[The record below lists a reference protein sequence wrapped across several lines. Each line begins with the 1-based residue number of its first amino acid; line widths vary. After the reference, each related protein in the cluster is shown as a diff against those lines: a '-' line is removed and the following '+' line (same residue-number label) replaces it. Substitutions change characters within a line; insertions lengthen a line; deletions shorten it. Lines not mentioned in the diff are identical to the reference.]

1 MIGGASGVIFAV
13 VVIVWVAY
21 VVPLMLRRYDEASKT
36 SSLGSFSS
44 LSRVIAR
51 PSRSAEPDT
60 DTGADPAPKAE
71 KSTDT
76 DTETPSEKARAM
88 ATVTEAAPRPVNR
101 AAARLAARRRRRVL
115 ITLIV
120 SLVVVAGL
128 GVAGVV
134 AQVWT
139 AVPVAFMAAWL
150 VACRVQVRGELG
162 LSMPSMPRPQKF
174 SLRRS
179 AEAGTTAARRGGTA
193 ADEETTL
200 VVSHQFEDV
209 EPNRV
214 RVMEQEPLS
223 VDALDEQLQIAVPSV
238 ATTGEAL
245 WDPLPVTL
253 PTYVTKPRVG
263 RTVRTIDFAQA
274 GTWSSGH
281 VEAEGVALPGHA
293 EEAATTGDEG
303 PETRRAVGH

>member
-13 VVIVWVAY
+13 VVILWVAY

-36 SSLGSFSS
+36 SSLGSFTS

-51 PSRSAEPDT
+51 PGRVRSDDSGTESSTRDSAPIAPETPEQ
-60 DTGADPAPKAE
+60 DPAPVAVQVPE
-71 KSTDT
+71 
-76 DTETPSEKARAM
+76 
-88 ATVTEAAPRPVNR
+88 VRPVNR
-101 AAARLAARRRRRVL
+101 AAARLAAQRRRRVL
-115 ITLIV
+115 ITLLV
-120 SLVVVAGL
+120 TLVVVAGL
-128 GVAGVV
+128 GLASVIG
-134 AQVWT
+134 QVWT
-139 AVPVAFMAAWL
+139 AVPAGLLVAWL

-162 LSMPSMPRPQKF
+162 LRTPKSERTSRVHLPKM
-174 SLRRS
+174 RS
-179 AEAGTTAARRGGTA
+179 RTAGAESSRRGGTA
-193 ADEETTL
+193 ADEATTL

-209 EPNRV
+209 EPNRP
-214 RVMEQEPLS
+214 RVMEQVPLT

-263 RTVRTIDFAQA
+263 RTVRTIDFAQT

-281 VEAEGVALPGHA
+281 VEAEGVELPGHA
-293 EEAATTGDEG
+293 GEAADEAG
-303 PETRRAVGH
+303 EGRDTRKAVGH

>member
-36 SSLGSFSS
+36 SSLGSFTS

-51 PSRSAEPDT
+51 TSRSESVAETEPEVE
-60 DTGADPAPKAE
+60 AE
-71 KSTDT
+71 KADT
-76 DTETPSEKARAM
+76 TVTTESPSEKAPAM
-88 ATVTEAAPRPVNR
+88 AQVTEAAPRPVNR

-115 ITLIV
+115 ITLIT

-128 GVAGVV
+128 GVAGTIG
-134 AQVWT
+134 QVWT
-139 AVPVAFMAAWL
+139 AVPVALMVAWL
-150 VACRVQVRGELG
+150 VACRIQVRGERG
-162 LSMPSMPRPQKF
+162 LSTPSISLPRL

-179 AEAGTTAARRGGTA
+179 ASAETTERRGGTA

-200 VVSHQFEDV
+200 VVSHQFEDI
-209 EPNRV
+209 EPNRP
-214 RVMEQEPLS
+214 RVMEVEALS
-223 VDALDEQLQIAVPSV
+223 VDALDDQLQIAVPSV

-281 VEAEGVALPGHA
+281 VEAEGVALPGQA
-293 EEAATTGDEG
+293 DEVAQAQDEG

>member
-13 VVIVWVAY
+13 VVILWVAY

-51 PSRSAEPDT
+51 PGRDRSDAGDEGSAHDSAPAVAET
-60 DTGADPAPKAE
+60 PAPEPAPVRTPV
-71 KSTDT
+71 ST
-76 DTETPSEKARAM
+76 
-88 ATVTEAAPRPVNR
+88 PRPADR
-101 AAARLAARRRRRVL
+101 ASARLAARRRRRVL
-115 ITLIV
+115 ITLLV
-120 SLVVVAGL
+120 TLVVVAGL
-128 GVAGVV
+128 GLASVIG
-134 AQVWT
+134 QVWT
-139 AVPVAFMAAWL
+139 AVPSALLVAWL
-150 VACRVQVRGELG
+150 VACRIQVRGERG
-162 LSMPSMPRPQKF
+162 LSTP
-174 SLRRS
+174 SLRLPSVRLPRVGSRS
-179 AEAGTTAARRGGTA
+179 SSGAATSSRRGGTA

-209 EPNRV
+209 EPNRP
-214 RVMEQEPLS
+214 RIMEQEPLG

-281 VEAEGVALPGHA
+281 VEAEGVELPGQVDGA
-293 EEAATTGDEG
+293 EDEAAHGHD
-303 PETRRAVGH
+303 TRKAVGH

>member
-13 VVIVWVAY
+13 VVILWVAY

-36 SSLGSFSS
+36 SSLGSFTS

-51 PSRSAEPDT
+51 PGRDRADDSTSESSARESAPATPETSAPEP
-60 DTGADPAPKAE
+60 
-71 KSTDT
+71 
-76 DTETPSEKARAM
+76 
-88 ATVTEAAPRPVNR
+88 ATVAEQVPEPRPVNR
-101 AAARLAARRRRRVL
+101 AAARLAAQRRRRVL
-115 ITLIV
+115 ITLLV

-128 GVAGVV
+128 GLASVIG
-134 AQVWT
+134 QVWT
-139 AVPVAFMAAWL
+139 AVPAALLVAWL

-162 LSMPSMPRPQKF
+162 LRAPK
-174 SLRRS
+174 
-179 AEAGTTAARRGGTA
+179 AARTSRIHLPKIRSRSTDAGSSRHGGTA
-193 ADEETTL
+193 ADDATTL

-209 EPNRV
+209 EPDRP
-214 RVMEQEPLS
+214 RVMEQVPLT

-281 VEAEGVALPGHA
+281 VEAEGVELPGRPDGSA
-293 EEAATTGDEG
+293 DDAGEG
-303 PETRRAVGH
+303 HDTRKAVGH

>member
-13 VVIVWVAY
+13 VVILWVAY

-36 SSLGSFSS
+36 SSLGSFTS

-51 PSRSAEPDT
+51 PGRDRADDSSSESSSRDSAPATPETSAPE
-60 DTGADPAPKAE
+60 PAPVAE
-71 KSTDT
+71 QVP
-76 DTETPSEKARAM
+76 E
-88 ATVTEAAPRPVNR
+88 PRPVNR
-101 AAARLAARRRRRVL
+101 AAARLAAQRRRRVL
-115 ITLIV
+115 ITLLV

-128 GVAGVV
+128 GLASVIG
-134 AQVWT
+134 QVWT
-139 AVPVAFMAAWL
+139 AVPAALLVAWL

-162 LSMPSMPRPQKF
+162 LRAPKTARTSRIHLPKVRS
-174 SLRRS
+174 RS
-179 AEAGTTAARRGGTA
+179 ADAGSSRRGGTA
-193 ADEETTL
+193 ADEATTL

-209 EPNRV
+209 EPNRP
-214 RVMEQEPLS
+214 RVMEQVPLT

-281 VEAEGVALPGHA
+281 VEAEGVELPGHA
-293 EEAATTGDEG
+293 DGAADDAGEG
-303 PETRRAVGH
+303 HDTRKAVGH

>member
-13 VVIVWVAY
+13 VVILWVAY

-36 SSLGSFSS
+36 SSLGSFTS
-44 LSRVIAR
+44 LSRVIPR
-51 PSRSAEPDT
+51 PGRDRGDADAESSTRDSAPAAT
-60 DTGADPAPKAE
+60 APAPDPAPVVE
-71 KSTDT
+71 
-76 DTETPSEKARAM
+76 
-88 ATVTEAAPRPVNR
+88 EAPEVRPVNR
-101 AAARLAARRRRRVL
+101 AAARLAAQRRRRVL
-115 ITLIV
+115 ITLLV
-120 SLVVVAGL
+120 TLVVVAGL
-128 GVAGVV
+128 GLASVV
-134 AQVWT
+134 AQAWT
-139 AVPVAFMAAWL
+139 AAPVALLLAWL

-162 LSMPSMPRPQKF
+162 LSTRTSVRAPRIHLPKI
-174 SLRRS
+174 RARS
-179 AEAGTTAARRGGTA
+179 VEAGSSRRGGTA
-193 ADEETTL
+193 ADEATTL

-209 EPNRV
+209 EPHRP
-214 RVMEQEPLS
+214 RIMEQEPLT

-281 VEAEGVALPGHA
+281 VEAEGVELPGHA
-293 EEAATTGDEG
+293 GEVANEVAEAHD
-303 PETRRAVGH
+303 TRKAVGH

>member
-13 VVIVWVAY
+13 VVILWVAY

-36 SSLGSFSS
+36 SSLGSFTS

-51 PSRSAEPDT
+51 PGRDRTDDSTSESSTRESAPATTEASAPE
-60 DTGADPAPKAE
+60 PAPVAE
-71 KSTDT
+71 QVP
-76 DTETPSEKARAM
+76 E
-88 ATVTEAAPRPVNR
+88 PRPVNR
-101 AAARLAARRRRRVL
+101 AAARLAAQRRRRVL
-115 ITLIV
+115 ITLLV
-120 SLVVVAGL
+120 TLVVVAGL
-128 GVAGVV
+128 GLASVIG
-134 AQVWT
+134 QVWT
-139 AVPVAFMAAWL
+139 AAPVALLVVWL

-162 LSMPSMPRPQKF
+162 LRTPGSVRAPRIHLPKI
-174 SLRRS
+174 RS
-179 AEAGTTAARRGGTA
+179 RPVASPASSRRGGTA
-193 ADEETTL
+193 ADEATTL

-209 EPNRV
+209 EPNRP
-214 RVMEQEPLS
+214 RVMEQEPLA

-281 VEAEGVALPGHA
+281 VEAEGVELPGHA
-293 EEAATTGDEG
+293 DGAVDEAGEG
-303 PETRRAVGH
+303 HDTRKAVGH

>member
-13 VVIVWVAY
+13 VVILWVAY

-36 SSLGSFSS
+36 SSLGSFTS

-51 PSRSAEPDT
+51 PGRDRADETGGESSTRDSAPAAPET
-60 DTGADPAPKAE
+60 PAPVAE
-71 KSTDT
+71 QGP
-76 DTETPSEKARAM
+76 E
-88 ATVTEAAPRPVNR
+88 PRPVNR
-101 AAARLAARRRRRVL
+101 AAARLAAQRRRRVL
-115 ITLIV
+115 ITLLV

-128 GVAGVV
+128 GLASIIG
-134 AQVWT
+134 QMWT
-139 AVPVAFMAAWL
+139 AVPAALLVAWL

-162 LSMPSMPRPQKF
+162 LRAPKSERTSRFHLPKV
-174 SLRRS
+174 RS
-179 AEAGTTAARRGGTA
+179 RSTSADSSRRGGTA
-193 ADEETTL
+193 ADEATTL

-209 EPNRV
+209 EPSRP
-214 RVMEQEPLS
+214 RVMEQVPLT

-281 VEAEGVALPGHA
+281 VEAEGVELPGHA
-293 EEAATTGDEG
+293 DGAAVEAGEG
-303 PETRRAVGH
+303 HDTRKAVGH

>member
-13 VVIVWVAY
+13 VVILWVAY

-36 SSLGSFSS
+36 SSLGSFTS

-51 PSRSAEPDT
+51 PGRDRADTADDERSTRDSVTPVAETVVPEPAPVAEPQ
-60 DTGADPAPKAE
+60 P
-71 KSTDT
+71 
-76 DTETPSEKARAM
+76 
-88 ATVTEAAPRPVNR
+88 EARPVNR
-101 AAARLAARRRRRVL
+101 AAARLAAQRRRRVL
-115 ITLIV
+115 ITLLV
-120 SLVVVAGL
+120 TLVVVAGL
-128 GVAGVV
+128 GLASVIG
-134 AQVWT
+134 QVWT
-139 AVPVAFMAAWL
+139 AAPVALLAAWL

-162 LSMPSMPRPQKF
+162 LSKPAVNIPRIHLPKV
-174 SLRRS
+174 RS
-179 AEAGTTAARRGGTA
+179 RSTAAATPSRRGGTA
-193 ADEETTL
+193 ADEATTL

-209 EPNRV
+209 EPNRP
-214 RVMEQEPLS
+214 RVMEQVPLT

-238 ATTGEAL
+238 STTGEAL

-281 VEAEGVALPGHA
+281 VEAEGVELPGHDDGA
-293 EEAATTGDEG
+293 ADEAGEG
-303 PETRRAVGH
+303 HDTRKAVGH